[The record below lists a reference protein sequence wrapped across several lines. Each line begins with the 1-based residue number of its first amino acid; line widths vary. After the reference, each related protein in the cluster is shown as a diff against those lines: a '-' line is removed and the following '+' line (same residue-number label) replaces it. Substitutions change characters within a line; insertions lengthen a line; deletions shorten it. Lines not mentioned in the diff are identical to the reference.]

1 VYAQAEAAGWRE
13 HLPFGG
19 WGSAEAAARAKA
31 EGWKGGS
38 APGEEGGLGVTNS
51 QKSSFGTFEK
61 VLFWQFFPFWGWKG
75 GSRRGG

>member
-1 VYAQAEAAGWRE
+1 MYAQAAAAGWRE

-51 QKSSFGTFEK
+51 QKSSSSIVALFSNYSEALTFEK
-61 VLFWQFFPFWGWKG
+61 LYQETKG
-75 GSRRGG
+75 